1 MGYIFMTGIHGV
13 GKTTLIRKLQKEIK
27 LSAYSV
33 SDLIRSAGNNI
44 DTSEKNTGNISGNQ
58 ELWKKQLLDINVENN
73 AQLLLDGHCCLL
85 DKNGNI
91 YEIPQDTFKDT
102 DLNKI
107 ILIKNN
113 PEVIVGNLW
122 KRDNKEY
129 EVEFI
134 KKFQKCEEECA
145 IKLRETYHVPLFV
158 YDNINKYGNLKKFI
172 IEE

>member
-1 MGYIFMTGIHGV
+1 MGYIFMTDIHGV

-145 IKLRETYHVPLFV
+145 IKLSETYHVPLFV

>member
-1 MGYIFMTGIHGV
+1 MTGIHGV

-113 PEVIVGNLW
+113 PEVTVRNLR
-122 KRDNKEY
+122 KRDNKKY
-129 EVEFI
+129 ELEFI
-134 KKFQKCEEECA
+134 KQFQKCEEECA
-145 IKLRETYHVPLFV
+145 MKLSEAYHVPLFV
-158 YDNINKYGNLKKFI
+158 YDNVNKYDKLKKFI
-172 IEE
+172 LEK